1 MVSKFTQKA
10 QNAMNRALYA
20 ARGMG
25 HTYIGSE
32 HILIGLL
39 SEPESAGARLLEGRS
54 ASLNEVKELVRSIS
68 GTGDKSS
75 VTPADMTPR
84 TKT

>member
-20 ARGMG
+20 AREMG

-39 SEPESAGARLLEGRS
+39 SEPESAGARLLEDAARR
-54 ASLNEVKELVRSIS
+54 LTR
-68 GTGDKSS
+68 
-75 VTPADMTPR
+75 
-84 TKT
+84 